1 MLAARSP
8 VSLRHAVAA
17 ASRSVLR
24 VAAGAAC
31 RVRSVLSNLQFLTV
45 DAVVAATLELID
57 DLEIVL
63 MPVSLGSISLLS
75 WPARCWPQSISYH
88 VLSSKPAGHRGSV
101 FQSFLLKCSECLL
114 VTENLP
120 YYNPGSNLTGLRSLN
135 GRRKTTLAVRPYVLH
150 PPTCTRLWI
159 HVGT

>member
-8 VSLRHAVAA
+8 VSLRIAVAA

-63 MPVSLGSISLLS
+63 KLPVSLGSISLLS

-88 VLSSKPAGHRGSV
+88 VLSSKPVGHRGSV
-101 FQSFLLKCSECLL
+101 FLEFLSKVSECFI
-114 VTENLP
+114 V
-120 YYNPGSNLTGLRSLN
+120 
-135 GRRKTTLAVRPYVLH
+135 
-150 PPTCTRLWI
+150 
-159 HVGT
+159 